1 MSSILGAIS
10 NVVPTGVISSI
21 MKLADFITNL
31 FCSFEGKFILGQ
43 LQSAMGDISDSPKKD
58 IAGKVVDKVVGGFS
72 EKVTD
77 TVNGVLS
84 KIQNGI
90 SKVSSVAN
98 TITSAIG
105 VAQKAAGV
113 ACKVSGSLNTL
124 FEFDFSKLDFASIV
138 SIIMGILA
146 ALFGNKD
153 CGRSIK
159 QPKQKFWLPLLG
171 TSTCESVPEFLMQEV
186 TLYGGGSVGK
196 PKPKSKG
203 DYFKSL
209 MKDIDVYAVKA
220 ETFLNGAKTIQDNP
234 RKRENYCTAQ
244 VVKL

>member
-1 MSSILGAIS
+1 MLAKQIESLMSSILGAIS

-43 LQSAMGDISDSPKKD
+43 LQSAMSDISGFADN
-58 IAGKVVDKVVGGFS
+58 IAGQVVDKVVGGFS

-77 TVNGVLS
+77 TVNSVLG

-113 ACKVSGSLNTL
+113 A
-124 FEFDFSKLDFASIV
+124 
-138 SIIMGILA
+138 
-146 ALFGNKD
+146 
-153 CGRSIK
+153 
-159 QPKQKFWLPLLG
+159 
-171 TSTCESVPEFLMQEV
+171 
-186 TLYGGGSVGK
+186 
-196 PKPKSKG
+196 
-203 DYFKSL
+203 
-209 MKDIDVYAVKA
+209 
-220 ETFLNGAKTIQDNP
+220 
-234 RKRENYCTAQ
+234 
-244 VVKL
+244 